1 MTRDS
6 IAKNPPKPYYKGRRA
21 KMQIKKTYS
30 QVQPELLYDE
40 VKDSVLKQ
48 GVVVAEAKLGTYS
61 MPEDSSSFISRGV
74 LTFKTEGGKKCLRAH
89 IVGYARG
96 ETKLLIDTD
105 DKLFPK
111 AKATALEQDLDFI
124 FSSYEVKHR

>member
-1 MTRDS
+1 
-6 IAKNPPKPYYKGRRA
+6 
-21 KMQIKKTYS
+21 MQIKKTYH

-40 VKDSVLKQ
+40 VKDFALKQ
-48 GVVVAEAKLGTYS
+48 GVEVGEAKLGTYS

-74 LTFKTEGGKKCLRAH
+74 LTFKSGGKECLRGH
-89 IVGYARG
+89 IVGSARG
-96 ETKLLIDTD
+96 ETKLIIDID

-111 AKATALEQDLDFI
+111 AKATALEEDLDFI